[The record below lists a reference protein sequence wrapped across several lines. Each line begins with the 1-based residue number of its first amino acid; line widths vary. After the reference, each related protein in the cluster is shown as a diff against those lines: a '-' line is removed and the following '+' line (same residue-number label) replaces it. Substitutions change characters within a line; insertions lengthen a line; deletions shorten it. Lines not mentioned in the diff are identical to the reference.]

1 MVYSATC
8 EDDKLN
14 APRERELVEQIA
26 KKISQESEE
35 VFTTRF
41 RLDRYSGSEQ
51 EDTNKAVKS

>member
-1 MVYSATC
+1 LAAC
-8 EDDKLN
+8 EFDKLN

-51 EDTNKAVKS
+51 EGTNKAVKS